1 MPTRLLHPPE
11 EDRLRMHAFHLVMI
25 KPSHYD
31 DDGYVIQWWRSG
43 MPSNTLATLQGLATD
58 CVERQ
63 VLGEDVEIKLTA
75 MDETNIRVRVDK
87 LTRMIKRDGGRGLI
101 ALVGVQ
107 SNQYPH
113 ALDLARKFRE
123 HGIQVAIG
131 GFHVG
136 GVLAMLPEPTPELQ
150 QALDL
155 GISLFAGEAEEG
167 RLDRVL
173 QDAWRGELQPIY
185 NYMAE
190 LPEMENAPTPF
201 APIETVTHT
210 VGGQASF
217 DAGRGC
223 PFLCSF
229 CTIINVQ
236 GRKSR
241 YRNADDVERIIRDHL
256 EQGIKRFFITDDNF
270 ARNRNWRAIYE
281 RLIELRKR
289 EGLKFNLALQ
299 VDTMCHT
306 IKGFVEMSAQAGVK
320 RVFIGLENINPDSLK
335 GTLKKQNRIEEYR
348 KNLLAWKKARV
359 FTIAGYILGFP
370 GDTPESILRD
380 IEIIKRELPIELL
393 EFFFLTPLPGS
404 RDHKDLVERGVAM
417 DPDLNKYDLNHVV
430 TAHDTMSQQEW
441 EDAYRKVWDLYYSD
455 AHVETLMQRAIVNG
469 ISPGKVLGSVV
480 WFYASIVVEGV
491 HPLESGY
498 VRRKY
503 RRDRRPGLP
512 VESPLVF
519 YPRFIK
525 EFFTKHWFM
534 LRLLLKYHRMRKAL
548 DADPESR
555 NYTDQA
561 LTPVSDDEQ
570 DAFELYGM
578 EAGQPT
584 AETHAKVS

>member
-1 MPTRLLHPPE
+1 MKNT
-11 EDRLRMHAFHLVMI
+11 FHLVMI

-43 MPSNTLATLQGLATD
+43 MPSNTLATLQGLAID
-58 CVERQ
+58 CVNRQ
-63 VLGEDVEIKLTA
+63 VLGEHVEIKLTA
-75 MDETNIRVRVDK
+75 MDETNIRVRVER
-87 LTRMIKRDGGRGLI
+87 LSRMIKKDGGNGLV

-123 HGIQVAIG
+123 RGIQVCIG

-136 GVLAMLPEPTPELQ
+136 GVLAMLPGLTPELQ
-150 QALDL
+150 EALDL
-155 GISLFAGEAEEG
+155 GVSLFAGEAEEG

-173 QDAWRGELQPIY
+173 QDASRGELQPIY
-185 NYMAE
+185 NYMEE
-190 LPEMENAPTPF
+190 LPGMENAPTPF
-201 APIETVTHT
+201 APIETVKHT
-210 VGGQASF
+210 VGSQASF

-281 RLIELRKR
+281 RLIELRER
-289 EGLKFNLALQ
+289 DNLSFNLALQ

-306 IKGFVEMSAQAGVK
+306 IKDFIEMSAQAGVK

-335 GTLKKQNRIEEYR
+335 GTRKKQNRISEYR
-348 KNLLAWKKARV
+348 KNLLAWKKAKV

-370 GDTPESILRD
+370 GDTRESILHD

-404 RDHKDLVERGVAM
+404 QDHKELAERGVAM

-430 TAHDTMSQQEW
+430 TAHDTMSKEEW
-441 EDAYRKVWDLYYSD
+441 ESVYRLAWDRYYTD
-455 AHVETLMQRAIVNG
+455 EHVETLMRRAIVSG
-469 ISPGKVLGSVV
+469 FSPGKVLGSVV

-498 VRRKY
+498 IRRKY
-503 RRDRRPGLP
+503 RRDRRPTLP
-512 VESPLVF
+512 LESRLVF
-519 YPRFIK
+519 YPRYIK
-525 EFFTKHWFM
+525 EFITKHWFM

-548 DADPESR
+548 DADPESK
-555 NYTDQA
+555 NYSDQA
-561 LTPVSDDEQ
+561 LTPVSDDES
-570 DAFELYGM
+570 DVFELYGM
-578 EAGQPT
+578 ETGHSAPK
-584 AETHAKVS
+584 AHARAS

>member
-1 MPTRLLHPPE
+1 
-11 EDRLRMHAFHLVMI
+11 MI

-58 CVERQ
+58 CVQRQ
-63 VLGEDVEIKLTA
+63 VLGEDVEIKLSA

-87 LTRMIKRDGGRGLI
+87 LVRMIKKDGGKGLI

-123 HGIQVAIG
+123 RDIQVAIG

-136 GVLAMLPEPTPELQ
+136 GVLSMLPQLTPELQ
-150 QALDL
+150 EALDL
-155 GISLFAGEAEEG
+155 GVSLFAGEAEER
-167 RLDRVL
+167 RLDKVL
-173 QDAWRGELQPIY
+173 QDAWRDELQPIY
-185 NYMAE
+185 NYMDD

-201 APIETVTHT
+201 APIETVQHT

-241 YRNADDVERIIRDHL
+241 YRNADDVEHIIRDHL
-256 EQGIKRFFITDDNF
+256 QQGVKRFFITDDNF
-270 ARNRNWRAIYE
+270 ARNRNWKAIYE
-281 RLIELRKR
+281 RLIKLR
-289 EGLKFNLALQ
+289 EQEHLKFNLALQ

-306 IKGFVEMSAQAGVK
+306 IKDFIEMSAQAGVK
-320 RVFIGLENINPDSLK
+320 RVFIGLENINPESLK
-335 GTLKKQNRIEEYR
+335 ATRKKQNRISEYR
-348 KNLLAWKKARV
+348 KNLLAWKNARV

-393 EFFFLTPLPGS
+393 EFFYLTPLPGS
-404 RDHKDLVERGVAM
+404 QDHKELAEQGVAM

-430 TAHDTMSQQEW
+430 TAHDTMSKTEW
-441 EDAYRKVWDLYYSD
+441 EEVYLQAWDLYYSD
-455 AHVETLMQRAIVNG
+455 EHVETLMRRAIVSG
-469 ISPGKVLGSVV
+469 FSPGKVLGSVV

-498 VRRKY
+498 IRRKY
-503 RRDRRPGLP
+503 RLDRRPGLP
-512 VESPLVF
+512 IESPLVF
-519 YPRFIK
+519 YPRYIR
-525 EFFTKHWFM
+525 EFFSKHWFM

-548 DADPESR
+548 DADPESK
-555 NYTDQA
+555 NYTDLA
-561 LTPVSDDEQ
+561 LTPVSDDELH
-570 DAFELYGM
+570 AFELYGM
-578 EAGQPT
+578 ETGQP
-584 AETHAKVS
+584 APKAQAKAS

>member
-1 MPTRLLHPPE
+1 MKT
-11 EDRLRMHAFHLVMI
+11 FHLVMI

-58 CVERQ
+58 CVQRR
-63 VLGEDVEIKLTA
+63 VLGDDVEIKLHA

-87 LTRMIKRDGGRGLI
+87 LARMIKKDGGKGLV

-123 HGIQVAIG
+123 RDIQVAIG

-136 GVLAMLPEPTPELQ
+136 GVLSMLPQLTPELQ
-150 QALDL
+150 EALDL
-155 GISLFAGEAEEG
+155 GVSLFAGEAEER
-167 RLDRVL
+167 RLDKVL
-173 QDAWRGELQPIY
+173 QDAWREELQPIY
-185 NYMAE
+185 NYMDD

-201 APIETVTHT
+201 APIETVKHT

-241 YRNADDVERIIRDHL
+241 YRNADDVELIIRDHL
-256 EQGIKRFFITDDNF
+256 QQGVKRFFITDDNF
-270 ARNRNWRAIYE
+270 ARNRNWKAIYE
-281 RLIELRKR
+281 RLIKLR
-289 EGLKFNLALQ
+289 EQEHLKFNLALQ

-306 IKGFVEMSAQAGVK
+306 IKDFIEMSAQAGVK
-320 RVFIGLENINPDSLK
+320 RVFIGLENINPESLK
-335 GTLKKQNRIEEYR
+335 ATRKKQNRISEYR
-348 KNLLAWKKARV
+348 KNLLAWKNARV

-393 EFFFLTPLPGS
+393 EFFYLTPLPGS
-404 RDHKDLVERGVAM
+404 QDHKELAEQGVAM

-430 TAHDTMSQQEW
+430 TAHDTMSKTEW
-441 EDAYRKVWDLYYSD
+441 EEVYRQAWDLYYSD
-455 AHVETLMQRAIVNG
+455 EHVETLMRRAIVSG
-469 ISPGKVLGSVV
+469 FSPGKVLGSVV

-498 VRRKY
+498 IRRKY
-503 RRDRRPGLP
+503 RLDRRPGLP
-512 VESPLVF
+512 IESPLVF
-519 YPRFIK
+519 YPRYIR
-525 EFFTKHWFM
+525 EFFSKHWFM

-548 DADPESR
+548 DADPESK

-570 DAFELYGM
+570 DVFELYGM
-578 EAGQPT
+578 ETGQP
-584 AETHAKVS
+584 APKEQAKAS